1 MIIENRD
8 SSVFE
13 VVDSGFVMNIK
24 KPGFY
29 WIYMS
34 ATNNSNQASLYGI
47 FWSTTSPTSGYSIIN
62 ATQYVTVVQT
72 MSAGYSIYEFT
83 TPNTYLMV
91 GTSSAQSPYMNMI
104 VIERVNTD
112 STVINQVTNN
122 YTNPPLK

>member
-1 MIIENRD
+1 
-8 SSVFE
+8 
-13 VVDSGFVMNIK
+13 
-24 KPGFY
+24 
-29 WIYMS
+29 
-34 ATNNSNQASLYGI
+34 
-47 FWSTTSPTSGYSIIN
+47 
-62 ATQYVTVVQT
+62 